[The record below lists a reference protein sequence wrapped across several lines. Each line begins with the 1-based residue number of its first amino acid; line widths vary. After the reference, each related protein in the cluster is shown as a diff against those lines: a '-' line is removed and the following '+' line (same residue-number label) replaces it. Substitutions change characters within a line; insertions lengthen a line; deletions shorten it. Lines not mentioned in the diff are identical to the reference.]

1 MYVLQTGCPNSDFDR
16 LCQIQEMVDKKFDE
30 FANSCEDVF
39 ISAKN
44 SIFRLLLEYK
54 DIVDEDDL
62 KEEILKQLEIF
73 ALFFK
78 G

>member
-44 SIFRLLLEYK
+44 SIFRLRSQYK
-54 DIVDEDDL
+54 DIVEEDDL
-62 KEEILKQLEIF
+62 NKEILRQLKIF
-73 ALFFK
+73 ALFF
-78 G
+78 